1 MLSHTQ
7 ILRNA
12 SECITVK
19 YADLVTIDLSE
30 LDQPG
35 GKEKLAAQL
44 KDVVHEVGN
53 FFFPRCLLPDY

>member
-1 MLSHTQ
+1 VLSHTK
-7 ILRNA
+7 RAGHA

-30 LDQPG
+30 FDQPG

-44 KDVVHEVGN
+44 KDAVHEVGN
-53 FFFPRCLLPDY
+53 SLIPERLLPDY

>member
-1 MLSHTQ
+1 VLSHTKR
-7 ILRNA
+7 LGYA

-30 LDQPG
+30 FEQPG

-44 KDVVHEVGN
+44 KDAVHEVGN
-53 FFFPRCLLPDY
+53 LSFPQCLLPDY